1 MKPSIQRKIAE
12 LEKKAAAGNA
22 EAANDLRIML
32 NAVKEFS
39 GQPDPFPPYVSRRD
53 RAREKK
59 DRKKANKKLNKRKIK
74 DSTFVGPDKYPS
86 ELTKAQGKIYRAQK
100 NCKMSSGEEMVFKV
114 LVENG
119 LKYERNAYFSD
130 LCFNGRNLM
139 FFYDFYIKELNL
151 IIEYDGE
158 YHYLPIRGKD
168 KLAEQKRK
176 DQIKNGYCKQKKIRL
191 LRIPYTE
198 KDNIRQIINNYLK
211 KNYGIGSES
220 QEQVQGLPV
229 EERKTAA

>member
-1 MKPSIQRKIAE
+1 MRASTARIAERLKKKIA
-12 LEKKAAAGNA
+12 AGDKEA
-22 EAANDLRIML
+22 EDDLRIL
-32 NAVKEFS
+32 LAAAKECAGKEDKFPGYFS
-39 GQPDPFPPYVSRRD
+39 YNDK
-53 RAREKK
+53 KK
-59 DRKKANKKLNKRKIK
+59 DRKAKKKQNKKLSKRKIK

-86 ELTKAQGKIYRAQK
+86 ELSKAQGRIYSAQK
-100 NCKMSSGEEMVFKV
+100 RSKMSSGEEMVFKV

-130 LCFNGRNLM
+130 LCFNGRNMM
-139 FFYDFYIKELNL
+139 FFYDFYIKSLNL

-158 YHYLPIRGKD
+158 YHYLPIRGQQ

-191 LRIPYTE
+191 LRIPYTQ
-198 KDNIRQIINNYLK
+198 KDNIRQIINDYLK

-229 EERKTAA
+229 EERKAAA